1 MIQTLTWK
9 AQWNNQK
16 SIETNWCQ
24 YLHKSMMFTS
34 EFSIFAYICVSGRA
48 CACKKALSCKSQ
60 KYLRSAVYTLHTFKF
75 YFDNSGTACQETRTK
90 KFIVVPSLCAQMN
103 WEIVMHWYSIHDM
116 PWRSNKK
123 LINWQHII
131 SFYVQAFMLSSL
143 QLFTLCASINLE
155 KHLFYWL
162 SSSLCE

>member
-1 MIQTLTWK
+1 MKQTGASIFIK
-9 AQWNNQK
+9 A
-16 SIETNWCQ
+16 WCLPLNFQ
-24 YLHKSMMFTS
+24 SSRIFVCREGRVLVKRPWAANHKNIWDQQSTPSTLSNFTS
-34 EFSIFAYICVSGRA
+34 ITQVQHA
-48 CACKKALSCKSQ
+48 KK
-60 KYLRSAVYTLHTFKF
+60 
-75 YFDNSGTACQETRTK
+75 TRTK

-162 SSSLCE
+162 SSSSCE